1 MFIFTKKTISMRI
14 IKEFREFAM
23 KGNIIDLAVAVMIGA
38 AFGKIITSLVDNI
51 LMPIIGSFSR
61 INFASKTVKI
71 NGVDIKYGLFL
82 QASADFIIVAFVL
95 FIMVKAINKIKRKEG
110 LKVSSAPSSTDQLL
124 MEIRDTLKNN
134 NR

>member
-1 MFIFTKKTISMRI
+1 MRI

-51 LMPIIGSFSR
+51 IMPIIGSFLSN
-61 INFASKTVKI
+61 NFASLVAKI

-82 QASADFIIVAFVL
+82 QAAADFVIVAFVL
-95 FIMVKAINKIKRKEG
+95 FILVKAINKIKRKEG
-110 LKVSSAPSSTDQLL
+110 IKVSSAPSSTDQLL
-124 MEIRDTLKNN
+124 MEIRDALKSKP
-134 NR
+134 